1 MRLATHVTGDGD
13 RTALLVHGAMSDH
26 GTWHALEADLVDRG
40 YQVIGVDLRGHGR
53 SPRGGYSVAAL
64 GQDLVDTLPTGADL
78 AVGHSMGGL
87 ALSLAVE
94 RLRPARAVYS
104 DPAFRFSGASTAALG
119 AMRRM
124 VAQATAESVRAM
136 NPRWSDADVEAELAG
151 FAAFDPDFFDVVTEA
166 SAKDR
171 VPTTAAVP
179 SLVQL
184 ADPSFTVDED
194 GARLLAERGFTVR
207 TVAGAGHCIHRDDY
221 PAFLASLEGWL

>member
-53 SPRGGYSVAAL
+53 SPRGDYSVAAL

-104 DPAFRFSGASTAALG
+104 DPAFQFTGASAAALD
-119 AMRRM
+119 AMRHM
-124 VAQATAESVRAM
+124 VTQATVESVRAM

-166 SAKDR
+166 SAQDR
-171 VPTTAAVP
+171 MPTTAVVP

-194 GARLLAERGFTVR
+194 GARLLAQRGFTVR